1 MEITLTTPSL
11 LFPAI
16 TLLLLAYA
24 NRFSGLSRLIRE
36 LHHRVKSGDI
46 QAKRQIAP
54 LRKRLFYIKLMEIL
68 GVLGILCG
76 LFTMLS
82 ILAGVMWLAIGLLI
96 AGVLCLIASLLF
108 SLGELLISD
117 HALGLELE
125 DIERIK

>member
-1 MEITLTTPSL
+1 MDISLTTPGL

-36 LHHRVKSGDI
+36 LHHRVKAGDV

-54 LRKRLFYIKLMEIL
+54 LRKRLFYIKAMEIL

-82 ILAGVMWLAIGLLI
+82 ILSGARCLSIVLLVAGIF
-96 AGVLCLIASLLF
+96 CLIASLLF
-108 SLGELLISD
+108 SLRELLISD
-117 HALGLELE
+117 HALVLELE
-125 DIERIK
+125 DIENI

>member
-1 MEITLTTPSL
+1 MDISLTTPGL

-36 LHHRVKSGDI
+36 LHVRVKAGDA

-54 LRKRLFYIKLMEIL
+54 LRKRLLYIKVMEIL

-82 ILAGVMWLAIGLLI
+82 ILAGARGLSI
-96 AGVLCLIASLLF
+96 ALLVTGILCLIASLLF

-125 DIERIK
+125 DIERI

>member
-1 MEITLTTPSL
+1 MDISLTTPGL

-36 LHHRVKSGDI
+36 LHHRVKAGDV

-54 LRKRLFYIKLMEIL
+54 LRKRLFYIKAMEIL

-82 ILAGVMWLAIGLLI
+82 ILSGARGLSIVLLVAGIF
-96 AGVLCLIASLLF
+96 CLIASLLF

-117 HALGLELE
+117 HALVLELE
-125 DIERIK
+125 DIENI

>member
-1 MEITLTTPSL
+1 MDISLTTPGL

-36 LHHRVKSGDI
+36 LHVRVKAGDA

-54 LRKRLFYIKLMEIL
+54 LRKRLLYIKVMEIL

-82 ILAGVMWLAIGLLI
+82 ILAGARGLSI
-96 AGVLCLIASLLF
+96 ALLVAGILCLIASLLF

-125 DIERIK
+125 DIERI

>member
-1 MEITLTTPSL
+1 MDITLTTPGL

-36 LHHRVKSGDI
+36 LHHRVKAGDV

-54 LRKRLFYIKLMEIL
+54 LRKRLFYIKAMEIL

-76 LFTMLS
+76 LFTMLAILTGARGLS
-82 ILAGVMWLAIGLLI
+82 IVLLVAGIF
-96 AGVLCLIASLLF
+96 CLIASLLF

-117 HALGLELE
+117 HALVLELE
-125 DIERIK
+125 DIENI

>member
-1 MEITLTTPSL
+1 MDITLTTPGL

-36 LHHRVKSGDI
+36 LHHRVKAGDVA
-46 QAKRQIAP
+46 AKRQIPP

-76 LFTMLS
+76 LFTMLA
-82 ILAGVMWLAIGLLI
+82 ILAGIKTLSLGLLI
-96 AGVLCLIASLLF
+96 AGIACLVASLLS
-108 SLGELLISD
+108 SLGELVISD
-117 HALGLELE
+117 HALSLELE
-125 DIERIK
+125 DIERI

>member
-1 MEITLTTPSL
+1 MDISLTTPGL

-36 LHHRVKSGDI
+36 LHHRVKSGDMK
-46 QAKRQIAP
+46 AKRQIQP

-82 ILAGVMWLAIGLLI
+82 ILLSLKLLAIALLV
-96 AGVLCLIASLLF
+96 AGIFCLIASLLF

-117 HALGLELE
+117 HALLLELE
-125 DIERIK
+125 DIENI

>member
-1 MEITLTTPSL
+1 MDITLTTPGL

-36 LHHRVKSGDI
+36 LHHRVKAGDV

-54 LRKRLFYIKLMEIL
+54 LRKRLFYIKAMEIL

-82 ILAGVMWLAIGLLI
+82 ILSGSRSLAIVLLV
-96 AGVLCLIASLLF
+96 AGIFCLIASLLF

-117 HALGLELE
+117 HALVLELE
-125 DIERIK
+125 DIENI